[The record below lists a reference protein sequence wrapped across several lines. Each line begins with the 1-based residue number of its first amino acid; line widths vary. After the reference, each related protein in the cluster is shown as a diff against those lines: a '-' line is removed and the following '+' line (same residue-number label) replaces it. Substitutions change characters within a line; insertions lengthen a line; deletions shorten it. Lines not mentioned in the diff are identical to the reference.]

1 MIKISKST
9 VISMSLP
16 AKLIAQIDD
25 ITEREGYASRSEV
38 IRKALRVL
46 ISEDA
51 WLTNH
56 QDTMFIATIT
66 VFYEDDASS
75 TERLSAVFHKYTDL
89 VKARTH
95 SHLHS
100 EYCLEVLVCHGKAS
114 EIKKLKNDL
123 TVLRGIQE
131 LRVVTIKADAKES

>member
-1 MIKISKST
+1 VIKISKSA

-16 AKLIAQIDD
+16 TKLIAQIDD

-56 QDTMFIATIT
+56 QDTRFIATIT

-75 TERLSAVFHKYTDL
+75 TERLSAVFHKFTDL

-100 EYCLEVLVCHGKAS
+100 DYCLEVLVCHGKAS

-131 LRVVTIKADAKES
+131 LRVVTIKADSKES

>member
-1 MIKISKST
+1 
-9 VISMSLP
+9 MSLP
-16 AKLIAQIDD
+16 AKILSALDT

-38 IRKALRVL
+38 IRKAIRTL

-51 WLTNH
+51 WLTN
-56 QDTMFIATIT
+56 QLDSIFIATIT
-66 VFYEDDASS
+66 ILYEEDASS
-75 TERLSAVFHKYTDL
+75 TERLSTVFHKYTEL

-114 EIKKLKNDL
+114 EIKNLKEDL
-123 TVLRGIQE
+123 TVLRGIRE
-131 LRVVTIKADAKES
+131 LRFVTIKSEP